1 MKNLE
6 NEKQTKSLNI
16 IENNKLLTEND
27 SKNSVQKDK
36 SNSNSSNNQNSNLN
50 ISLNNENK
58 QNIYQINPQTNFPS
72 KEYFN
77 YSFFKRQM
85 SSRSSDVDIIQD
97 NKEGINEFFNTKYKS
112 ILSKDSEKQN
122 NSKKSSSELNSFEFS
137 SPNLNK
143 DENGSQ
149 IILTRANSDRT
160 KNYKSN
166 NYIPKTVFFQRN
178 NSNNPSCFYKKNGNK
193 NNNKIN
199 NEININNHDN
209 LVLKYYGNN
218 DEFGNNINKN
228 LLEMVNDNNDEL
240 DENQENTEEEDDDD
254 DNNDDCILTKKEDN
268 FSLFHR
274 GINNNKEKINIEKEN
289 KDEILDNKKIEEK
302 NNDIKNINIFL
313 NDVIKKDDNI
323 INNISDKKINVNDEE
338 KIYNNEILIDKY
350 ILNNNNVNNN
360 SLTINNQKIFSN
372 INNNN
377 NQNNIINYNNK
388 YIQPPP
394 PQKEIDDFLK
404 NVFLYTK
411 DQQGCRYIQ
420 KKIEE
425 IPSISNNLFNLLYND
440 ILLMSRD
447 LFGNYVIQKI
457 IENLNPE
464 NLFKFVDL
472 ITKDFFNLSISI
484 YGTRVVQKILELVS
498 KENYFKD
505 KEIYEKC
512 FLIINKN
519 ITDNIVPLSSNNNS
533 SHIIL
538 KYIVEIK
545 FPKNEK
551 FYFEVYNNFIPLCKN
566 KHGCCI
572 IQKCIEFSNIEQK
585 NKLLELSKINCD
597 NLITDQFGN
606 YVIQYVLGL
615 NTEIINIKVLDIL
628 KKNLTNL
635 CKEKYAS
642 NVIEKFLMNKSKESF
657 EIINI
662 LLMNENYLHELIID
676 PFGNYI
682 IQRILSIIEGDSR
695 SNLIK
700 YIVKWYPEIKLLPF
714 GPRLISKLH
723 ERFQEFTLLV
733 TQKYGWETTQEISY
747 LYNKLNLKNILT
759 SNNNKNIN
767 GMYYFPNIGFINNSG
782 NQMIGTNNNNNFL
795 NFKNKNNVGNIN
807 FIQMNNYML
816 ANGQNNLR
824 SNNIN
829 NNRGLNGIYFL
840 PNFGMINN
848 SGNQMIGTNNNN
860 NFLNFRNKN
869 NVGNIN
875 FIQMNNYMLANNQN
889 NLRFPMN
896 GFEGFNYLNNINNSQ
911 FFDNF
916 GNNVNNNVNY
926 NMNPNVNNNIM
937 QRGNFFGVNNN
948 PNFNNNFLNYNPNIM
963 NYNQYLNTTLSNL
976 QNK

>member
-1 MKNLE
+1 
-6 NEKQTKSLNI
+6 
-16 IENNKLLTEND
+16 
-27 SKNSVQKDK
+27 
-36 SNSNSSNNQNSNLN
+36 
-50 ISLNNENK
+50 
-58 QNIYQINPQTNFPS
+58 
-72 KEYFN
+72 
-77 YSFFKRQM
+77 
-85 SSRSSDVDIIQD
+85 
-97 NKEGINEFFNTKYKS
+97 
-112 ILSKDSEKQN
+112 
-122 NSKKSSSELNSFEFS
+122 
-137 SPNLNK
+137 
-143 DENGSQ
+143 
-149 IILTRANSDRT
+149 
-160 KNYKSN
+160 
-166 NYIPKTVFFQRN
+166 
-178 NSNNPSCFYKKNGNK
+178 
-193 NNNKIN
+193 
-199 NEININNHDN
+199 
-209 LVLKYYGNN
+209 
-218 DEFGNNINKN
+218 
-228 LLEMVNDNNDEL
+228 
-240 DENQENTEEEDDDD
+240 
-254 DNNDDCILTKKEDN
+254 
-268 FSLFHR
+268 
-274 GINNNKEKINIEKEN
+274 
-289 KDEILDNKKIEEK
+289 
-302 NNDIKNINIFL
+302 
-313 NDVIKKDDNI
+313 
-323 INNISDKKINVNDEE
+323 
-338 KIYNNEILIDKY
+338 
-350 ILNNNNVNNN
+350 VNNN

-498 KENYFKD
+498 KENYFND

-572 IQKCIEFSNIEQK
+572 IQKCIEFSNTEQK

-615 NTEIINIKVLDIL
+615 NIEIINIKVLEIL

-723 ERFQEFTLLV
+723 ERFKEFTLLV
-733 TQKYGWETTQEISY
+733 TQKYGWETTQETTNFI
-747 LYNKLNLKNILT
+747 LNKNNNQNNFKNFN
-759 SNNNKNIN
+759 SNNNI
-767 GMYYFPNIGFINNSG
+767 YYPK
-782 NQMIGTNNNNNFL
+782 NNNFGM
-795 NFKNKNNVGNIN
+795 NFQNNNNVGNIN

-816 ANGQNNLR
+816 TNNNEQNNIR
-824 SNNIN
+824 FPFNGFNGFNNNQFFNNIN
-829 NNRGLNGIYFL
+829 KNINPNLNNNILQQLYLMGL
-840 PNFGMINN
+840 
-848 SGNQMIGTNNNN
+848 NNNN
-860 NFLNFRNKN
+860 NYYFN
-869 NVGNIN
+869 
-875 FIQMNNYMLANNQN
+875 NNQN
-889 NLRFPMN
+889 M
-896 GFEGFNYLNNINNSQ
+896 I
-911 FFDNF
+911 
-916 GNNVNNNVNY
+916 
-926 NMNPNVNNNIM
+926 
-937 QRGNFFGVNNN
+937 
-948 PNFNNNFLNYNPNIM
+948 
-963 NYNQYLNTTLSNL
+963 NYNQYLNAALSNKPNIQNM

>member
-228 LLEMVNDNNDEL
+228 LLEMVNDSNDEL
-240 DENQENTEEEDDDD
+240 DENQENTEEEEDDDD

-274 GINNNKEKINIEKEN
+274 GINNNNKEKEKINIEKEN
-289 KDEILDNKKIEEK
+289 KGEILDNKKIEEK
-302 NNDIKNINIFL
+302 NNDINNINIFL

-323 INNISDKKINVNDEE
+323 INNISDKKININNEE

-377 NQNNIINYNNK
+377 NQNNIINYNNI
-388 YIQPPP
+388 YIQPQP

-425 IPSISNNLFNLLYND
+425 NPSISNNLFNLLYND

-572 IQKCIEFSNIEQK
+572 IQKCIEFSNTEQK

-615 NTEIINIKVLDIL
+615 NTEIINIKVLEIL

-723 ERFQEFTLLV
+723 ERFKEFTLLV
-733 TQKYGWETTQEISY
+733 TQKYGWETTQETTNFI
-747 LYNKLNLKNILT
+747 LNKNNNQNNFKNFN
-759 SNNNKNIN
+759 SNNNI
-767 GMYYFPNIGFINNSG
+767 YYPK
-782 NQMIGTNNNNNFL
+782 NNNFGM
-795 NFKNKNNVGNIN
+795 NFQNNNNVGNIN

-816 ANGQNNLR
+816 
-824 SNNIN
+824 
-829 NNRGLNGIYFL
+829 
-840 PNFGMINN
+840 
-848 SGNQMIGTNNNN
+848 TNNNN
-860 NFLNFRNKN
+860 EQNNIRFPFNGFNGFNNNQFFNNINKNINPNLNNNILQQLYFMGLNKN
-869 NVGNIN
+869 N
-875 FIQMNNYMLANNQN
+875 NYYFNNNQN
-889 NLRFPMN
+889 M
-896 GFEGFNYLNNINNSQ
+896 I
-911 FFDNF
+911 
-916 GNNVNNNVNY
+916 
-926 NMNPNVNNNIM
+926 
-937 QRGNFFGVNNN
+937 
-948 PNFNNNFLNYNPNIM
+948 
-963 NYNQYLNTTLSNL
+963 NYNQYINASLSNKQNMQNM